1 MGGNRAY
8 YLISLSEIK
17 LVKAIKNYAK
27 ADVSVFCSCLILL
40 DFFTFFKY
48 FLHDCSHMLKKL
60 KNRISSDGSAQSIPQ
75 SLPPFQVLIKTLQ
88 KTSVPLKDKIFL
100 YDQNP
105 KFFSYSGL
113 CFNSTSS
120 SLLPENYL
128 KLHNVTFRCLKTS

>member
-27 ADVSVFCSCLILL
+27 ADVSVFCSCLTLL

-60 KNRISSDGSAQSIPQ
+60 KNRISSDGSASSIPQ
-75 SLPPFQVLIKTLQ
+75 SLPPFQVLRKTLQ
-88 KTSVPLKDKIFL
+88 KTSVPLKDNFSIRPKSKIF
-100 YDQNP
+100 Q
-105 KFFSYSGL
+105 
-113 CFNSTSS
+113 
-120 SLLPENYL
+120 LLGAL
-128 KLHNVTFRCLKTS
+128 FQFDLFLIITRKLSKIT

>member
-27 ADVSVFCSCLILL
+27 ADVSVFCSCLTLL

-60 KNRISSDGSAQSIPQ
+60 KNRISTDRSASSIPQ
-75 SLPPFQVLIKTLQ
+75 SLPPFQVLRKTLQ
-88 KTSVPLKDKIFL
+88 KTSVPLKDNFSIRPKSKIF
-100 YDQNP
+100 Q
-105 KFFSYSGL
+105 
-113 CFNSTSS
+113 
-120 SLLPENYL
+120 LLGAL
-128 KLHNVTFRCLKTS
+128 FQFDLFLIITRKLSKIT